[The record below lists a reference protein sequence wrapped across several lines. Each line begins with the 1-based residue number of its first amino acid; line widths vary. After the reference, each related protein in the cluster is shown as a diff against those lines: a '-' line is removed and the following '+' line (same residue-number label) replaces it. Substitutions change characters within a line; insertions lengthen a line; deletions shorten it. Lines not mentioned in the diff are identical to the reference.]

1 MLKKLSFLTCV
12 GLSVL
17 TSTAFSQITFD
28 EDTAVSMAFG
38 TGPTPLMQPSYVLE
52 DFDAGT
58 NTKLVVGF
66 GVENGTPSSFS
77 VTFGETALTLIQTSA
92 DTGVNATTGI
102 FFLDG
107 ASGVG
112 DITVV
117 AGPASAPGNGPGV
130 YAVALS
136 GAAPGF
142 ETSGA
147 LGDGQALAG
156 DLTGTLTGISEGAFV
171 IAVFADQNQAGDQT
185 VTGDLIDLM
194 QVSDFNGAN
203 DDQVGSAISIVA
215 SGFGSGSDHSITFN
229 DLGVESN
236 NDNPGNARGNASY
249 ASFAVGEVDDVL
261 LGDIN
266 LDSMVNFLDIS
277 PFIGVLSNQGTQA
290 EADLN
295 QDGVV
300 NFLDISPF
308 IIALTTVG

>member
-28 EDTAVSMAFG
+28 EDTAVSMPFG
-38 TGPTPLMQPSYVLE
+38 TGPTPLTQESYVLE

-171 IAVFADQNQAGDQT
+171 ITVFADQNQAGDQT

-194 QVSDFNGAN
+194 QVSDFNGTN
-203 DDQVGSAISIVA
+203 DDQVGSAVSIVA

-229 DLGVESN
+229 DLGPN
-236 NDNPGNARGNASY
+236 TAGNTRGNASY
-249 ASFAVGEVDDVL
+249 ASFAVGEVDDIL
-261 LGDIN
+261 LGDVN
-266 LDSMVNFLDIS
+266 LDGMVNFLDIS

-300 NFLDISPF
+300 SFLDISPF
-308 IIALTTVG
+308 IMTLTAGG

>member
-28 EDTAVSMAFG
+28 EDTAVSMPFG
-38 TGPTPLMQPSYVLE
+38 TGQTPLIQESYVLE

-77 VTFGETALTLIQTSA
+77 VTFGETALTPIQTSA
-92 DTGVNATTGI
+92 DAGFNATTGI

-147 LGDGQALAG
+147 LGNGQALFG

-171 IAVFADQNQAGDQT
+171 ITVFADQNQPGDQT

-194 QVSDFNGAN
+194 QVSDFNGTN
-203 DDQVGSAISIVA
+203 DDQIGSAVSIVA

-229 DLGVESN
+229 DLGAN
-236 NDNPGNARGNASY
+236 NAGNARSNASY
-249 ASFAVGEVDDVL
+249 ASFAVGEVDVL
-261 LGDIN
+261 LGDVN
-266 LDSMVNFLDIS
+266 LDGVVNFLDIS

-295 QDGVV
+295 QDGAVS
-300 NFLDISPF
+300 FLDISPF
-308 IIALTTVG
+308 IMALTAA

>member
-77 VTFGETALTLIQTSA
+77 VTFGETALTPIQTSA
-92 DTGVNATTGI
+92 DAGFNATTGI

-194 QVSDFNGAN
+194 QVSDFNGTN
-203 DDQVGSAISIVA
+203 NDQVGSAISIVA

-229 DLGVESN
+229 DLGAN
-236 NDNPGNARGNASY
+236 NAGNARSNASY
-249 ASFAVGEVDDVL
+249 ASFAVGEVDVL
-261 LGDIN
+261 LGDVN
-266 LDSMVNFLDIS
+266 LDGVVNFLDIS

-295 QDGVV
+295 QDGAVS
-300 NFLDISPF
+300 FLDISPF
-308 IIALTTVG
+308 IMALTAA

>member
-38 TGPTPLMQPSYVLE
+38 TGPTPLTQESYVLE

-77 VTFGETALTLIQTSA
+77 VTFGETALTPIQTSA
-92 DTGVNATTGI
+92 DVGFNATTGI

-117 AGPASAPGNGPGV
+117 AGPESAPGNGPGV

-171 IAVFADQNQAGDQT
+171 ITVFADQNQAGDQT

-194 QVSDFNGAN
+194 QVSDFNGTN
-203 DDQVGSAISIVA
+203 DDQVGSAVSIVA

-229 DLGVESN
+229 DLGPN
-236 NDNPGNARGNASY
+236 TAGNTRGNASY
-249 ASFAVGEVDDVL
+249 ASFAVGEVDDIL
-261 LGDIN
+261 LGDLN
-266 LDSMVNFLDIS
+266 LDGMVNFLDIS

-295 QDGVV
+295 QDGAVD
-300 NFLDISPF
+300 FLDISPF
-308 IIALTTVG
+308 IMVLSAGG